1 MKIVSR
7 EEASKVCEEWKE
19 MLKTERHH
27 NHKIVD
33 VNGVLRWKEN
43 EDVRVLFGSNAPIS
57 LNSLWDLFY
66 AMGLDKN
73 SEFIRDFYRNM
84 GYSLGGFWEIF
95 YWEVN
100 NEIANEYNPMLEY
113 REKRINEILK

>member
-84 GYSLGGFWEIF
+84 GYSLGCFWEIF